1 MNKKN
6 DEPSENNIS
15 STTKKK
21 RKIFNWLKKEKK
33 KKNDP
38 NASKGGGKP
47 RFLNDSED
55 IKNTESTRGESSSQG
70 NKLKKEYTN
79 FNAKQ
84 KVENNQRLRIDSKNR
99 STTLLES
106 NSDITSQRGS
116 RCAKLNGK

>member
-38 NASKGGGKP
+38 NASKGGGVGGWFEFQEECDNVLKDYWVFSGMAYRLLLP
-47 RFLNDSED
+47 PPTTCADALRYSF
-55 IKNTESTRGESSSQG
+55 TR
-70 NKLKKEYTN
+70 KAYK
-79 FNAKQ
+79 
-84 KVENNQRLRIDSKNR
+84 
-99 STTLLES
+99 
-106 NSDITSQRGS
+106 
-116 RCAKLNGK
+116 GK